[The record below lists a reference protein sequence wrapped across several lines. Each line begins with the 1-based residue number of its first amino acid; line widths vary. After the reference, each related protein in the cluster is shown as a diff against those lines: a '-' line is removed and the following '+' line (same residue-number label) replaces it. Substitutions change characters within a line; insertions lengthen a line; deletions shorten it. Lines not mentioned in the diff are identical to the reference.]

1 MFTHPEQFTNS
12 PMLPTSNLSA
22 LALKILLVED
32 NLTNQKVALRQLQTL
47 GYEASTVT
55 NGRDAV
61 EAVSQTC
68 YDLVLMD
75 CQMPIMDGYEATQ
88 AIRAREHAR
97 EHECSRQQG
106 RTIIIAMTASD
117 LPQDQERAIAVG
129 MDDFLSKP
137 VRRDALAAV
146 LQRWSQVILASKND
160 SLSRQAAG
168 VDAAGNDINDE
179 QFQAHLDL
187 EHLHLISDN
196 SPEFELELLQ
206 LFTEDSLTYLQ
217 RLRQAI
223 LMNEFFAVEQAAHHI
238 KGSSANVGAIVMQI
252 AAEKLEKQAHQQNLV
267 ETDALITELA
277 SSLQLIQR
285 FIKNSS
291 L

>member
-1 MFTHPEQFTNS
+1 
-12 PMLPTSNLSA
+12 
-22 LALKILLVED
+22 
-32 NLTNQKVALRQLQTL
+32 
-47 GYEASTVT
+47 
-55 NGRDAV
+55 
-61 EAVSQTC
+61 
-68 YDLVLMD
+68 
-75 CQMPIMDGYEATQ
+75 
-88 AIRAREHAR
+88 
-97 EHECSRQQG
+97 
-106 RTIIIAMTASD
+106 
-117 LPQDQERAIAVG
+117 
-129 MDDFLSKP
+129 
-137 VRRDALAAV
+137 
-146 LQRWSQVILASKND
+146 
-160 SLSRQAAG
+160 
-168 VDAAGNDINDE
+168 
-179 QFQAHLDL
+179 
-187 EHLHLISDN
+187 LISDN